1 MGWLLVIPTK
11 LNGITK
17 DAANP
22 NRKRVNHYLGSEDVV
37 LWRKHQVLRLVNK
50 IANLIDLLLTVSVKH
65 FDGINSK
72 I

>member
-1 MGWLLVIPTK
+1 M
-11 LNGITK
+11 

-22 NRKRVNHYLGSEDVV
+22 YWKRINHHHLGCEDVV